1 MLRWSSQEIKRRRDY
16 YPSSKAQGGQA
27 KNWDRIVNEIP
38 EDKLEGEE
46 ALNSFFQQIYGR
58 GNEEVE
64 NSHSSLFFKF
74 LCFGYLLSTAT

>member
-1 MLRWSSQEIKRRRDY
+1 VQEIKQRRDY

-58 GNEEVE
+58 GNEEVLIARHFAF
-64 NSHSSLFFKF
+64 NSPLYAACSSKRNL
-74 LCFGYLLSTAT
+74 